1 MCLCYILFSNKLNRY
16 YTGFTTLSVDQ
27 RLENHL
33 TNYYDNKFTSK
44 AKDWI
49 VFLEIKCPN
58 ADTARKVEAHIKRMK
73 SKRYI
78 ENLKKYPEI
87 VENLILKYDDKH
99 C

>member
-44 AKDWI
+44 TKDWI
-49 VFLEIKCPN
+49 VFFGNK
-58 ADTARKVEAHIKRMK
+58 M
-73 SKRYI
+73 S
-78 ENLKKYPEI
+78 
-87 VENLILKYDDKH
+87 
-99 C
+99 